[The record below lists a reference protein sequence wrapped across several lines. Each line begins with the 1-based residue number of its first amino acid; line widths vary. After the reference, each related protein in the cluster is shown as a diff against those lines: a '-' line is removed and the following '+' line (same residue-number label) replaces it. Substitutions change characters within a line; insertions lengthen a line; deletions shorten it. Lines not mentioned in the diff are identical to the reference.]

1 MRLLVVTMMFALMV
15 ACGGG
20 ADTTSTRADSARAS
34 ADGQRRLVDAPCPF
48 QQTLGASRGDAL
60 RVTGVR
66 LIQTVE
72 QDADALET
80 QLAAGKDVIVR
91 VDLLSAGA
99 QPSPARQDLLVLDA
113 GSGSCET
120 LRLRGPSQVPQR
132 VDDTTLTRS
141 WTATIPARLVKP
153 GLSVSVVFD
162 DEQGRDDAE
171 AARIARAYR
180 VSVAPMVE
188 EQVRIIP
195 LTYRNLSGSVSSA
208 ADVADLL
215 RRLHPL
221 GRVNAVMDPAYAPP
235 ALLRNGGLPLGAGE
249 ESAATMRQTLREVDQ
264 ECQRRH
270 GSQGSARNAVKCLG
284 IFPSNLTFRPDGDS
298 NSAIVGLAI
307 VGGVTLLS
315 ESLPLVDQSLVLGP
329 NQSRHWITDQAVT
342 LAHEFGHLLNLD
354 HAACGS
360 TTGNDPRL
368 YSDGRLGQGAGH
380 DASRGFYF
388 PASLTDADGTSQ
400 FADLMSYCN
409 KAWTSDRGYRASLA
423 YRTAGDAGSSSP
435 RLTVTQS
442 SQGWQLT
449 RAGIVPATLQSSD
462 WQLDVLTSA
471 GHELLPLA
479 CEVYSDV
486 SGPGLTPCHVD
497 IGDRQLLQASLVR
510 AGTRLATWPL
520 DLLSRLLQ
528 PVR

>member
-1 MRLLVVTMMFALMV
+1 MRLLAVTFASALLI

-20 ADTTSTRADSARAS
+20 GGTAGPRADSARLS
-34 ADGQRRLVDAPCPF
+34 SDGLQRQVDAPCPF
-48 QQTLGASRGDAL
+48 SQTLGLPRGDGL
-60 RVTGVR
+60 RIENVR

-72 QDADALET
+72 QEADDAET
-80 QLAAGKDVIVR
+80 RLAAGKDVIVR
-91 VDLLSAGA
+91 VDLLATRG
-99 QPSPARQDLLVLDA
+99 QLPPSRRDLLVLDA
-113 GSGSCET
+113 ETGSCET
-120 LRLRGPSQVPQR
+120 LRLRGPSSVPQR
-132 VDDTTLTRS
+132 VDDASLS
-141 WTATIPARLVKP
+141 QAWIATVPARLIKP
-153 GLSVSVVFD
+153 GLALSIVFD
-162 DEQGRDDAE
+162 DTFGRDDTE

-180 VSVAPMVE
+180 VAVAPMVD

-195 LTYRNLSGSVSSA
+195 LVYRNLSGTVSSA

-215 RRLHPL
+215 RRMHPL
-221 GRVNAVMDPAYAPP
+221 GQVSAAMDPAYAAP
-235 ALLRNGGLPLGAGE
+235 ALARSGNLLSGSGE

-270 GSQGSARNAVKCLG
+270 GSKGSARNAVKCLG
-284 IFPSNLTFRPDGDS
+284 IFPDNLTFRPDGDS
-298 NSAIVGLAI
+298 TREIVGLAI

-315 ESLPLVDQSLVLGP
+315 ESLPAVDQNLVLAP
-329 NQSRHWITDQAVT
+329 DLSRHWITDQAVT

-368 YSDGRLGQGAGH
+368 YRDGRLGQGAGH
-380 DASRGFYF
+380 DAGRGFYF
-388 PASLTDADGTSQ
+388 SASLTGADGTPQ
-400 FADLMSYCN
+400 FADVMSYCN

-423 YRTAGDAGSSSP
+423 YRTAGVSGSSSP

-462 WQLDVLTSA
+462 WQLDVLTPA